1 MTIPAALRRLVIAR
15 ADGRC
20 EYCLIRSGA
29 TLFAHEVDHI
39 IARKHGGATTADNL
53 ALACYYCNRY
63 KGTDV
68 GSFDPETGKFILLFN
83 PRTQTWDDHFALDR
97 EYIVPIT
104 PEGRVTVALL
114 QLNHP
119 DHLQERQILIEVR
132 LYP

>member
-1 MTIPAALRRLVIAR
+1 
-15 ADGRC
+15 
-20 EYCLIRSGA
+20 
-29 TLFAHEVDHI
+29 VDHI
-39 IARKHGGATTADNL
+39 IARKHGGTTTADNL

-63 KGTDV
+63 KSTDV

-83 PRTQTWDDHFALDR
+83 PRTQIWDDHFALDR

-119 DHLQERQILIEVR
+119 DHLQERRILIEVG